1 MACTGFEKGGE
12 LRAEERFHGGSHR
25 DGCGL
30 SPLKGA
36 GGGGGELRGCG
47 GKAFL
52 QTVEDLLCVLPL
64 GVGGGGGDEVLQKN
78 EPHLAYGYA

>member
-1 MACTGFEKGGE
+1 MACTGFEKRGE
-12 LRAEERFHGGSHR
+12 LRAEERFHGGSHG

-36 GGGGGELRGCG
+36 GGGGGELRCCG

-64 GVGGGGGDEVLQKN
+64 GVRGGSSDEVLQKN
-78 EPHLAYGYA
+78 EPHLAYG